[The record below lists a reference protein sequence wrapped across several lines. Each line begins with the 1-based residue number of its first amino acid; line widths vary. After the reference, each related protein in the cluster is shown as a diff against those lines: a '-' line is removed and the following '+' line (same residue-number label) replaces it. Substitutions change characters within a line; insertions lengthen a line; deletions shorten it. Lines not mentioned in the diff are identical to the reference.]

1 MVSRSISFAAF
12 FLGVLGACGTV
23 SAYVPSKVAGGKLS
37 CPSFLN
43 LARQQQNFSPNTKPS
58 FASRCRP
65 ILFASEPEIPLQESM
80 KASDSSASEIENEA
94 RKKEPSTS
102 IPSLDNALDFDINGL
117 GVKIALGV
125 VAAVAAYIGA
135 NMLITTA
142 TEYFTYLQE
151 NFWDILAGLPE
162 TLWGIVTAIYGFLKV
177 FLPKVGEFGKSAYEI
192 ASPIVS
198 ETSQRAIEVAAPVL
212 QDTAEK
218 VADVAGPLLEEASK
232 TANEAAA
239 PYVEQLNTAV
249 ETSIVT
255 PIQDAKDA
263 MGDAVDAQ
271 IQGASKVVESQIQ
284 DATKIVDSQI
294 QGAAKSMGDAL
305 DSQFKK
311 FFPWALVS
319 TRML

>member
-1 MVSRSISFAAF
+1 MISSRSISWAAF
-12 FLGVLGACGTV
+12 LLGVLGASGNV
-23 SAYVPSKVAGGKLS
+23 AAYVPSKVTGVKMP

-43 LARQQQNFSPNTKPS
+43 LAHQHEHFSPKTKPS
-58 FASRCRP
+58 PVSRCRP
-65 ILFASEPEIPLQESM
+65 ILFASEPEQIPLQESVQ
-80 KASDSSASEIENEA
+80 ASDSTEIENETSN
-94 RKKEPSTS
+94 KKPSSPT
-102 IPSLDNALDFDINGL
+102 PSLDNILDLDVNGL
-117 GVKIALGV
+117 GVKIALGL

-142 TEYFTYLQE
+142 TEYLAYLQE
-151 NFWDILAGLPE
+151 NFWDILGSLPE
-162 TLWGIVTAIYGFLKV
+162 TLWGIATAIFGFLKV
-177 FLPKVGEFGKSAYEI
+177 FLPKVGEFGKSAYEM

-198 ETSQRAIEVAAPVL
+198 ETSQRAIEVATPVL

-218 VADVAGPLLEEASK
+218 VADVAAPLLEEATK

-263 MGDAVDAQ
+263 MGDVVDAQ
-271 IQGASKVVESQIQ
+271 IQGASKAV
-284 DATKIVDSQI
+284 DAQI
-294 QGAAKSMGDAL
+294 QGVTKSMGDAL

-311 FFPWALVS
+311 FFP
-319 TRML
+319 

>member
-1 MVSRSISFAAF
+1 MLKR
-12 FLGVLGACGTV
+12 T
-23 SAYVPSKVAGGKLS
+23 
-37 CPSFLN
+37 
-43 LARQQQNFSPNTKPS
+43 T
-58 FASRCRP
+58 
-65 ILFASEPEIPLQESM
+65 M
-80 KASDSSASEIENEA
+80 
-94 RKKEPSTS
+94 
-102 IPSLDNALDFDINGL
+102 LDA
-117 GVKIALGV
+117 
-125 VAAVAAYIGA
+125 
-135 NMLITTA
+135 
-142 TEYFTYLQE
+142 
-151 NFWDILAGLPE
+151 
-162 TLWGIVTAIYGFLKV
+162 
-177 FLPKVGEFGKSAYEI
+177 
-192 ASPIVS
+192 
-198 ETSQRAIEVAAPVL
+198 
-212 QDTAEK
+212 TAEK